1 MKTMSWF
8 NVRIAHVVIAI
19 ISATLIGVAFGFP
32 AVTTTICDTSNGTKG
47 SVCADLELYVY
58 KVSGCMEGYCNTV
71 SVVDGVRDGKLTYIS
86 KMTIGNQTFEN
97 ETKQFILKDKVGDK
111 VLLPFH
117 IISYLS
123 VISLFVACIL
133 AVTFIVFGWIE
144 LPVCACCCGVFLSM
158 LVFLSCFGIG
168 VTIIAI
174 STLLDE
180 IRISNNLA
188 VAILIICGGFLQ
200 LLQAFLLSCFCCGQS
215 TVRRHV
221 GVCNDMEAVH

>member
-1 MKTMSWF
+1 MKTMPCC

-86 KMTIGNQTFEN
+86 NMTIGNHNFEK
-97 ETKQFILKDKVGDK
+97 TLKDKLGDK

-117 IISYLS
+117 IISYLL
-123 VISLFVACIL
+123 ITSLFIACFL
-133 AVTFIVFGWIE
+133 AVAFIVFSCIDV
-144 LPVCACCCGVFLSM
+144 PVWACCCGVFLSM